1 MEIALLYYAKE
12 KWKLAYSLSIMRFAF
27 NSHQLNGVKT
37 IQGKTRFG
45 GWNEMIFKVFFQPEW
60 FYDSKDG
67 RGNLVASIYTKKKA
81 DPSCLTL
88 VKQGK
93 GNTGPLMLRVYVFT
107 VPEEAPFEALMRYN
121 WISQ

>member
-45 GWNEMIFKVFFQPEW
+45 GWNEMIFKVF
-60 FYDSKDG
+60 S
-67 RGNLVASIYTKKKA
+67 NLNGSMILKMAEAILLHPFTQRRKQIPVVLRLLNREREIQVL
-81 DPSCLTL
+81 SCLECMFSL
-88 VKQGK
+88 SQKRHH
-93 GNTGPLMLRVYVFT
+93 LR
-107 VPEEAPFEALMRYN
+107 L
-121 WISQ
+121 